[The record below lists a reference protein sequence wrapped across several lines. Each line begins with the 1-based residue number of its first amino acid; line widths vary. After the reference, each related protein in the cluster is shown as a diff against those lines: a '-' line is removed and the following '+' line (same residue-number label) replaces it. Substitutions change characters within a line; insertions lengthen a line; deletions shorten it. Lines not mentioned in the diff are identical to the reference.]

1 MQGPF
6 SYELN
11 LAMLRQIQAEYF
23 VTKESGRAGGFAEK
37 LRAAA
42 EAGAV
47 AVVIGRPEVEGESLE
62 AVMKRM
68 DELL

>member
-1 MQGPF
+1 M
-6 SYELN
+6 
-11 LAMLRQIQAEYF
+11 
-23 VTKESGRAGGFAEK
+23 TKESGRAGGFAEK

-47 AVVIGRPEVEGESLE
+47 TVVIGRPEEEGESLE